1 MALSENNHNAGPLQ
15 LESRDHNF
23 PKKSFILWAV
33 TLKNARNRKS
43 ISKIPS
49 IKE

>member
-23 PKKSFILWAV
+23 PKNL
-33 TLKNARNRKS
+33 LYYGL
-43 ISKIPS
+43 
-49 IKE
+49 